1 MPRRITQRDNF
12 SQTRVNHIENV
23 LRNAHEA
30 ATVTWNNHNQQILFN
45 TAIEL
50 YRRRPISAE
59 RRALAEG
66 TLRRLV
72 RNYNRTWNR
81 FGLPSVA
88 RFGGRNPNNS
98 NSNSNPSAGLVYGSN
113 SNSNNNSPPPRHD
126 FGRSPTFNNRAR
138 TVTRAA
144 AAPNY
149 SKVRKFAERW
159 RLKGPVKLVNL
170 PINKNTRT
178 DPVMFHTFRSG
189 QEAIQHQRRNTEGRI
204 ISTRYYLLPTIERL
218 AGVNWKTIRRMHPNK
233 VLFKEA
239 GKGNKFLATKHLP
252 NVITRLPMYRKH
264 LTLVK
269 FK

>member
-1 MPRRITQRDNF
+1 MPRQ
-12 SQTRVNHIENV
+12 V
-23 LRNAHEA
+23 
-30 ATVTWNNHNQQILFN
+30 
-45 TAIEL
+45 
-50 YRRRPISAE
+50 
-59 RRALAEG
+59 RA
-66 TLRRLV
+66 
-72 RNYNRTWNR
+72 
-81 FGLPSVA
+81 
-88 RFGGRNPNNS
+88 NS
-98 NSNSNPSAGLVYGSN
+98 IHTN
-113 SNSNNNSPPPRHD
+113 SNSNNNSPPPRHPAPP
-126 FGRSPTFNNRAR
+126 RESPAVRFYRRHMTPTNFAAFERRAANRDA
-138 TVTRAA
+138 AA

-170 PINKNTRT
+170 PVNKNNRT
-178 DPVMFHTFRSG
+178 DPVSLHTFRAG

-239 GKGNKFLATKHLP
+239 GKGNKFLATKHVP